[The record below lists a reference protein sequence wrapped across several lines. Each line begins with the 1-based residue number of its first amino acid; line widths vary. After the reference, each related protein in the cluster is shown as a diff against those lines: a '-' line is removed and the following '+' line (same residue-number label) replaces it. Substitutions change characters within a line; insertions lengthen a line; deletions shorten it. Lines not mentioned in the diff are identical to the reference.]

1 MCEFRIVEV
10 LPRVVRWREKV
21 FVYKVTSYTLSKL
34 ASIRV
39 SDNLYRELNRVAGQ
53 LRAELGRPVSMEEV
67 LEHLLKSRRLK
78 PSDFAGAWEMSD
90 EEVEEFKRSLRR
102 FWSSW
107 KYPRE

>member
-1 MCEFRIVEV
+1 M
-10 LPRVVRWREKV
+10 
-21 FVYKVTSYTLSKL
+21 

-39 SDNLYRELNRVAGQ
+39 SEDLYRELNRVAGQ
-53 LRAELGRPVSMEEV
+53 LRAEFGHPVSMEDV

-78 PSDFAGAWEMSD
+78 LSDFAGAWDMSD
-90 EEVEEFKRSLRR
+90 EEVKEFKESLRR